1 MCVCVCVCVCMY
13 IFICDFLMR
22 AFKNGLLLFFLSVD
36 EILIN
41 ILVFFNHIFIVAQY
55 LKINVNI
62 T

>member
-1 MCVCVCVCVCMY
+1 MV
-13 IFICDFLMR
+13 
-22 AFKNGLLLFFLSVD
+22 AAWEFFQTLQEIIDEGTCLPDQVFFNVD

>member
-1 MCVCVCVCVCMY
+1 MCVY
-13 IFICDFLMR
+13 IHIYIYDFLMR
-22 AFKNGLLLFFLSVD
+22 AFKNSLLLFFLSVD